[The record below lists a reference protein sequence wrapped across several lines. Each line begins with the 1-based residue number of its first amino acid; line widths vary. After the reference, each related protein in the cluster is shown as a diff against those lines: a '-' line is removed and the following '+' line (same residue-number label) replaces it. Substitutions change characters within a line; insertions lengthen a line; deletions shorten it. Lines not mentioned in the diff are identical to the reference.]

1 MECLDLEMANS
12 NRLYKQKYKTSHHTL
27 SAAVFLLQSIQEGQH
42 HGSWIMYELSY
53 SYFSW

>member
-27 SAAVFLLQSIQEGQH
+27 SAAVFLLQAIQEGQH